1 MLISFFAATSVFAQD
16 VPYSEEY
23 MKQHDG
29 RDRAEYLL
37 VQSRKCP
44 DIFSILKPPLLTQYA
59 SL

>member
-29 RDRAEYLL
+29 RDLL

-44 DIFSILKPPLLTQYA
+44 DIFSILKPPLLTQYT